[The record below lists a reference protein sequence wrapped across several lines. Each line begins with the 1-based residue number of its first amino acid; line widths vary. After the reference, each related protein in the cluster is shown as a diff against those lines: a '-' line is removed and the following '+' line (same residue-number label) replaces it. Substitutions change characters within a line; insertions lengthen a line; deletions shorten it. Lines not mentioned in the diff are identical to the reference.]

1 MAQSHDIKMIVL
13 LVADGLLRRE
23 SETAVVEKLVEAGIP
38 PSDAPTVYR
47 DVKLACQQG
56 VQAVITDGLSAP
68 NGPPR
73 DPLLAEAFRVGQAS
87 MRGTVR
93 TVWLRRAI
101 TLLIIL
107 SAIAATIWL
116 FER

>member
-1 MAQSHDIKMIVL
+1 
-13 LVADGLLRRE
+13 
-23 SETAVVEKLVEAGIP
+23 
-38 PSDAPTVYR
+38 
-47 DVKLACQQG
+47 
-56 VQAVITDGLSAP
+56 
-68 NGPPR
+68 
-73 DPLLAEAFRVGQAS
+73 